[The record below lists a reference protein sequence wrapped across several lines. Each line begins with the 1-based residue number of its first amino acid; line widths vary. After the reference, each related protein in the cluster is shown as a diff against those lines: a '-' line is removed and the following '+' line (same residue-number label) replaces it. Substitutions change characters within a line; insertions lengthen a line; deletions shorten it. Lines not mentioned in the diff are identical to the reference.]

1 VLFGDEG
8 MFVRSHISS
17 VSTMHS
23 FYCGSTMHSFGYIII
38 NIIFNAKVIASAIYI
53 RIIDA

>member
-23 FYCGSTMHSFGYIII
+23 FGYIII
-38 NIIFNAKVIASAIYI
+38 NIFSMQRSWHQQNIEETYI
-53 RIIDA
+53 QII